1 MTTPAGDPRNVK
13 LIVELIDHTTKIADL
28 NERGDLAERLA
39 RARTRI
45 ADPRIR
51 VIVAGQLKQGKSQLV
66 NSLLNL
72 NVCKVGDDE
81 STAVA
86 TVVSYSEKPWA
97 RLVVAQPDE
106 SGHSEPEVIAIPTNE
121 LGSDLRRA
129 PQAGGREVIRVE
141 VGAPSPMLKSGLAL
155 VDTPGVGGYGQPH
168 LAATLGLLPDAD
180 AVLMVSDLSQE
191 FTEPEMTFMRQA
203 FEMCPVAAIIATKTD
218 IYPHWRDIVYANTT
232 HLQRARIAAPLI
244 PVSSILRSH
253 ACATNDNEINEES
266 NFPAIVRFLADSV
279 LSRQNDRIRDQVLSE
294 ISSAAEHLTL
304 SLSTELEAINDPK
317 ARQQLTED
325 LERRKREAQDA
336 LAQTAL
342 WQQVLNDGI
351 ADLTGDVDHDL
362 RSRFRAIS
370 QHTEHVIDGCDPTV
384 CWVQL
389 ATELED
395 AVATAVGDN
404 FVWAYQ
410 RAQALA
416 DEVGVTFA
424 EAGIESVDAPVINAG
439 HIGASFG
446 GVKAVGKLEAKPIG
460 KGHKVLT
467 GVRGSYGG
475 MMMFGM
481 LTSLAGLP
489 LMNPLAVGAGVLLG
503 RKAYREDQE
512 NRLNR
517 ARGEAKMNMRKF
529 IDDVSFVVTKESR
542 DRLKVV
548 QRQLRDHY
556 REIANQANRSL
567 NESLQATIA
576 SARLKEVESNTRVRE
591 LERQLKILRA
601 VSEHISKLSPGAA
614 AGSPASPQAA
624 PAVVAVG

>member
-1 MTTPAGDPRNVK
+1 MTQPANDPRNVK
-13 LIVELIDHTTKIADL
+13 LIVELIDHTTKIAEL
-28 NERGDLAERLA
+28 NDRGDLSERLA
-39 RARTRI
+39 RARKRI
-45 ADPRIR
+45 LDPQIR
-51 VIVAGQLKQGKSQLV
+51 VIVAGQLKQGKSQLI

-72 NVCKVGDDE
+72 EVCKVGDDE

-97 RLVVAQPDE
+97 RLVVEQPD
-106 SGHSEPEVIAIPTNE
+106 GSEPAVIEIPVSDIKN
-121 LGSDLRRA
+121 DLRRA

-203 FEMCPVAAIIATKTD
+203 FEMCPVATIVGTKTD

-232 HLQRARIAAPLI
+232 HLQRARIATPII
-244 PVSSILRSH
+244 PVSSILRSY
-253 ACATNDNEINEES
+253 ACAANDNELNEES
-266 NFPAIVRFLADSV
+266 NFPAIVRFLADHV
-279 LSRQNDRIRDQVLSE
+279 LSRENDRIREQILSE
-294 ISSAAEHLTL
+294 IASAAEHLSL
-304 SLSTELEAINDPK
+304 SLNSEFAAINDPE
-317 ARQQLTED
+317 ARQRLTED
-325 LERRKREAQDA
+325 LERRKREAQDV

-351 ADLTGDVDHDL
+351 SDLTGDVDHDL
-362 RSRFRAIS
+362 RSRFRAIT
-370 QHTEHVIDGCDPTV
+370 QHTEKVIDGCDPTV

-410 RAQALA
+410 RAAALA
-416 DEVGVTFA
+416 DEVAQSFA
-424 EAGIESVDAPVINAG
+424 EAGLEAVDTPEISASD
-439 HIGASFG
+439 IGASFA
-446 GVKAVGKLEAKPIG
+446 GVSGVSKLEAKPIG
-460 KGHKVLT
+460 KGHKVIT

-489 LMNPLAVGAGVLLG
+489 MMNPLAVGAGLLLG
-503 RKAYREDQE
+503 RKAYKEDQE

-517 ARGEAKMNMRKF
+517 ARGEAKMNMRRF

-556 REIANQANRSL
+556 REIASQANRSL
-567 NESLQATIA
+567 NESLQATVA
-576 SARLKEVESNTRVRE
+576 SARMKEAESITRTKE
-591 LERQLKILRA
+591 LERQLKIVRA
-601 VSEHISKLSPGAA
+601 VSDHIVRMSG
-614 AGSPASPQAA
+614 GSVPKAQASPQPA
-624 PAVVAVG
+624 PAVAAVG

>member
-1 MTTPAGDPRNVK
+1 MTQPANDPRNVK
-13 LIVELIDHTTKIADL
+13 LIVELIDHTTKIAEL
-28 NERGDLAERLA
+28 NDRGDLSERLA
-39 RARTRI
+39 RARKRI
-45 ADPRIR
+45 SDPRIR
-51 VIVAGQLKQGKSQLV
+51 VIIAGQLKQGKSQLV

-97 RLVVAQPDE
+97 RLVVEQPD
-106 SGHSEPEVIAIPTNE
+106 GSEPEVIEIPVGE
-121 LGSDLRRA
+121 LKNDLRRA

-203 FEMCPVAAIIATKTD
+203 FEMCPVATIVGTKTD

-232 HLQRARIAAPLI
+232 HLQRARIATPII

-253 ACATNDNEINEES
+253 ACATNDNELNEES
-266 NFPAIVRFLADSV
+266 NFPAIVRFLADHV
-279 LSRQNDRIRDQVLSE
+279 LSRENDRIRDQVLAE
-294 ISSAAEHLTL
+294 IASAAEHLAL
-304 SLSTELEAINDPK
+304 SLNTEFEAINDPD
-317 ARQQLTED
+317 ARQKLTED

-362 RSRFRAIS
+362 RSRFRAIT
-370 QHTEHVIDGCDPTV
+370 QHNEKVIDGCDPTV

-395 AVATAVGDN
+395 TVATAVGDN

-410 RAQALA
+410 RAAALA
-416 DEVGVTFA
+416 DEVGQTFA
-424 EAGIESVDAPVINAG
+424 EAGLEAVDAPVINASE
-439 HIGASFG
+439 IGASFG
-446 GVKAVGKLEAKPIG
+446 GVNGVGRLDAKPVGKG
-460 KGHKVLT
+460 QKVLT

-489 LMNPLAVGAGVLLG
+489 MMNPLAVGAGLLLG
-503 RKAYREDQE
+503 RKAYKEDRD

-517 ARGEAKMNMRKF
+517 ARAEAKMNMRRF

-542 DRLKVV
+542 DRLKLV

-556 REIANQANRSL
+556 RDIANQANRSL

-576 SARLKEVESNTRVRE
+576 SARMKETESNTRIKE
-591 LERQLKILRA
+591 LERQLKIVRA
-601 VSEHISKLSPGAA
+601 VTDHTTKLSG
-614 AGSPASPQAA
+614 GSAPKTPASPQAA
-624 PAVVAVG
+624 PAVAAVG

>member
-1 MTTPAGDPRNVK
+1 MTQQASDPRNVK

-28 NERGDLAERLA
+28 NDRGDLSERLA
-39 RARTRI
+39 RARARI
-45 ADPRIR
+45 SDPRIR

-86 TVVSYSEKPWA
+86 TVVGYSEKPWA
-97 RLVVAQPDE
+97 RLVVAQPD
-106 SGHSEPEVIAIPTNE
+106 GAEPEIIEIPTNE

-232 HLQRARIAAPLI
+232 HLQRARIATPLI

-253 ACATNDNEINEES
+253 ACATNDNELNEES

-279 LSRQNDRIRDQVLSE
+279 LSRQNDRIRDQVLAE
-294 ISSAAEHLTL
+294 ISATAEHLTL
-304 SLSTELEAINDPK
+304 SLSPELEAINDPE
-317 ARQQLTED
+317 ARQKLTED

-336 LAQTAL
+336 LTQTAL

-362 RSRFRAIS
+362 RSRFRAIT
-370 QHTEHVIDGCDPTV
+370 QHTEKVIDGCDPTV

-424 EAGIESVDAPVINAG
+424 EAGIESVDAPLINAG
-439 HIGASFG
+439 DIGASFG

-460 KGHKVLT
+460 KGHKVIT

-489 LMNPLAVGAGVLLG
+489 MMNPLAVGAGLLLG
-503 RKAYREDQE
+503 RKAYKEDQE

-517 ARGEAKMNMRKF
+517 ARGEAKVNMRRF
-529 IDDVSFVVTKESR
+529 IDDVSFVVNKESR

-576 SARLKEVESNTRVRE
+576 SARLKEVESNTRVKE

-614 AGSPASPQAA
+614 AKSPASPQAA